1 MNAHSRVW
9 RLLSVLLA
17 GGQATAWLFA
27 AAAANAQPLENVQP
41 LETVQ
46 GWGLVV
52 DPVGD
57 CKFEHEAGKFTIKV
71 PGAYHDLWPGGGKVN
86 APMVLQEVQGDFSIT
101 VAVAHIDKAER
112 DTRISGLGGTT
123 SFHAGSLVI
132 WQDAKNFVRF
142 DRTQMDRGGQPITSC
157 YLHIFQD
164 GARVAEEAPAV
175 PDRPTQLR
183 LTRKADSLTA
193 AYSQD
198 GGRNWKDLTSRKI
211 GLPAKVRAGISALN
225 NTTRGNTVTFEGL
238 KIEK

>member
-1 MNAHSRVW
+1 MSRFTLCIGPLV
-9 RLLSVLLA
+9 VLLMA
-17 GGQATAWLFA
+17 GLA
-27 AAAANAQPLENVQP
+27 AAWAEEVKSLDNVA
-41 LETVQ
+41 

-52 DPVGD
+52 DAVGNSSF
-57 CKFEHEAGKFTIKV
+57 KLEGGKFTIQI
-71 PGAYHDLWPGGGKVN
+71 PGEYHDLWPVSGKVN
-86 APMVLQEVQGDFSIT
+86 APLVLQEVEGDFSIT

-112 DTRISGLGGTT
+112 DTRIAGLAGTT

-157 YLHIFQD
+157 YLHIFKD
-164 GARVAEEAPAV
+164 GARVAEVAPLV

-183 LTRKADSLTA
+183 LTRKADALTA

-198 GGRNWKDLTSRKI
+198 GGKSWKDLAPQKI
-211 GLPAKVRAGISALN
+211 DLPAKVKAGISALN

-238 KIEK
+238 TIEK

>member
-1 MNAHSRVW
+1 MRQITVPG
-9 RLLSVLLA
+9 LSLVLLL
-17 GGQATAWLFA
+17 GATASA
-27 AAAANAQPLENVQP
+27 ADVKPLDNVA
-41 LETVQ
+41 

-52 DPVGD
+52 DPAGD
-57 CKFEHEAGKFTIKV
+57 CSFRLEGGKFTIQI
-71 PGAYHDLWPGGGKVN
+71 PGEYHDLWPGSGKVN
-86 APMVLQEVQGDFSIT
+86 APLVLQEVEGDFSVT

-112 DTRISGLGGTT
+112 DTRIAGLAGTT

-142 DRTQMDRGGQPITSC
+142 DRTQMDRAGQQITSC
-157 YLHIFQD
+157 YLHIFKD
-164 GARVAEEAPAV
+164 GARVAEVAPVV

-183 LTRKADSLTA
+183 LTRKSDTLTA

-198 GGRNWKDLTSRKI
+198 GGKTWKDLASQKI
-211 GLPAKVRAGISALN
+211 DLPAKVKAGISALN